1 MQGLCL
7 ALLCQAAC
15 IVAIAAHSSTE
26 TSHFGS
32 TRDSGSTPDREA
44 GGGSTSESW
53 RELQELRSDT
63 RKETQLGH
71 RRSIGGENDPR
82 NQDLFLGSMREDETS
97 DSESEVGPGRGSH
110 ETRFVAECDLPSLM
124 GNFKMRAYTY
134 RENGDMTNKLEPIVV
149 VAGDVS
155 NEENVLVRV
164 HDQCFTSEVFGSR
177 RCDCR
182 EQLEGSLKLVR
193 ETYEETGKGGMVIYL
208 QQEGRGIGLP
218 AKIAAYS
225 LQDRGMDTVDAN
237 HHLGFADEMREYAA
251 VPDILQDMKV
261 KSIRLITN
269 NPYKVEKLQEA
280 GVNIAGRVPM
290 ELESNRHNLKY
301 LRTKKMRMNHALRS
315 SLLDKKGGY
324 TPPAAA
330 GGQAEEAMEQYD
342 EVNVDEKT
350 GELKGYTQDMG
361 RASVV
366 AAIQAVKE
374 GKVVLVVDDES
385 RENEGDFIMAAEKAT
400 PETVGYMVRH
410 SSGVLCVSMAQERL
424 DQLNLPP
431 MVQNNEDPKQTAYTV
446 SVDAKKGTSTG
457 ISASDRAT
465 TFRMLADPK
474 ATADDF
480 YRPGHVFPLRYKEG
494 GVIRRAGHTEAS
506 RDLCML
512 AGLQPCGV
520 LCEVVHDDG
529 SMQRLPDLKVF
540 AQQHKLVLTS
550 IQDLV
555 AYRTEMESD

>member
-1 MQGLCL
+1 
-7 ALLCQAAC
+7 
-15 IVAIAAHSSTE
+15 
-26 TSHFGS
+26 
-32 TRDSGSTPDREA
+32 
-44 GGGSTSESW
+44 
-53 RELQELRSDT
+53 
-63 RKETQLGH
+63 
-71 RRSIGGENDPR
+71 
-82 NQDLFLGSMREDETS
+82 
-97 DSESEVGPGRGSH
+97 
-110 ETRFVAECDLPSLM
+110 
-124 GNFKMRAYTY
+124 MRAYTY

-182 EQLEGSLKLVR
+182 EQLEGSLKLIR

-269 NPYKVEKLQEA
+269 NPYKVEKLQES

-330 GGQAEEAMEQYD
+330 SGQAEKAMEQYD

-374 GKVVLVVDDES
+374 GDVVLVVDDES
-385 RENEGDFIMAAEKAT
+385 RENEGDFIMAAERAT
-400 PETVGYMVRH
+400 PETIGYMVRH
-410 SSGVLCVSMAQERL
+410 SSGVLCVSMAQER
-424 DQLNLPP
+424 
-431 MVQNNEDPKQTAYTV
+431 
-446 SVDAKKGTSTG
+446 
-457 ISASDRAT
+457 
-465 TFRMLADPK
+465 
-474 ATADDF
+474 
-480 YRPGHVFPLRYKEG
+480 
-494 GVIRRAGHTEAS
+494 
-506 RDLCML
+506 
-512 AGLQPCGV
+512 
-520 LCEVVHDDG
+520 
-529 SMQRLPDLKVF
+529 
-540 AQQHKLVLTS
+540 
-550 IQDLV
+550 
-555 AYRTEMESD
+555 